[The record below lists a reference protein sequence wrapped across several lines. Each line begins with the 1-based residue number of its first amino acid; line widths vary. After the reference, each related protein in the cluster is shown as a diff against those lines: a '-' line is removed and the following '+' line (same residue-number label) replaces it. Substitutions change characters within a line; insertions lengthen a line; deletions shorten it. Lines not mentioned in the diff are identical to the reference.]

1 MTSSRRP
8 ARGSGGSGKDANEAG
23 PPTRASD
30 EGERL
35 QKILSAAGV
44 CSRRAAE
51 ELIVQGRVRVD
62 GKVVRI
68 LGTRANP
75 LTARIEVDGER
86 IPTDTRYQYLILNKP
101 TGVLTTASDPQG
113 RTTVIDLIRTSARV
127 VPVGRL
133 DYNTVGLVLLTNH
146 GDLAHRLTHPSYE
159 VERVYVAEIRGV
171 PEPEVL
177 KRLTQGVEL
186 DDGPARARRA
196 KIIQRTTNRCQVE
209 LVMTEGRKHEV
220 RKMFEAIEHPVL
232 ALART
237 AYGPIRLGE
246 LAPGASRHLTLAEVG
261 ALLQL
266 VKL

>member
-1 MTSSRRP
+1 MNSNRRP
-8 ARGSGGSGKDANEAG
+8 GRGGGSSDGTEAAKE
-23 PPTRASD
+23 PSRAGD

-62 GKVVRI
+62 GKIVRV

-75 LTARIEVDGER
+75 HMSRIEVDGER
-86 IPTDTRYQYLILNKP
+86 IATDTRYQYLVLNKP
-101 TGVLTTASDPQG
+101 AGVLTTASDPQG
-113 RTTVIDLIRTSARV
+113 RRTVIDLIRTSARV

-171 PEPEVL
+171 PEPDVL
-177 KRLTQGVEL
+177 KRLTDGVEL
-186 DDGPARARRA
+186 DDGIARARKA
-196 KIIQRTTNRCQVE
+196 KLIHRTSNRSQVE
-209 LVMTEGRKHEV
+209 LIMTEGRKHEV
-220 RKMFEAIEHPVL
+220 RKMFDAIEHPVL

-237 AYGPIRLGE
+237 GYGPIRLGE
-246 LAPGASRHLTLAEVG
+246 LAPGASRHLTPAEVG
-261 ALLQL
+261 ALLRL